1 MIVGTGTSGI
11 GKSTFITI
19 ITGLIELP
27 QTFSKSC
34 LSVIFVT

>member
-19 ITGLIELP
+19 ITSLIELP
-27 QTFSKSC
+27 EG
-34 LSVIFVT
+34 